1 MKAVVF
7 DGTTLSLQDKPV
19 PVSSQDTTL
28 IKVSMAGICNTDLE
42 ITKGYILG
50 FNGIPGHE
58 FFGTVVDS
66 TLTGLNNKRVT
77 AEINCGCGK
86 CHVCAQGD
94 ERHCAN
100 RTVIGISGRDG
111 AFAEYISVPNRNV
124 VTIPDEI
131 SDENALF
138 IEPLAAALA
147 ILEQIEISPKNK
159 VLIIGDGKLGQL
171 IAHVI
176 AATSCELYVAGKH
189 TDNLEYLQAL
199 PLKTILTKDLDT
211 SYQFDIVI
219 EASGSPEGF
228 FCAVAHVKPR
238 GTIVLKSTY
247 AHPFTFNPAPL
258 VVNEITLI
266 GSRCGR
272 FGPAIR
278 FLIEKRPDFSY
289 LIEKHY
295 SIDDALK
302 AFSHAAVKGSMK
314 IVIDM

>member
-1 MKAVVF
+1 
-7 DGTTLSLQDKPV
+7 
-19 PVSSQDTTL
+19 
-28 IKVSMAGICNTDLE
+28 MAGICNTDLE
-42 ITKGYILG
+42 ITKGYIPG

-58 FFGTVVDS
+58 FFGTIVNP
-66 TLTGLNNKRVT
+66 TLPELKNKRVT
-77 AEINCGCGK
+77 SEINCGCGK
-86 CHVCAQGD
+86 CQTCSDGD
-94 ERHCAN
+94 ERHCTN

-124 VTIPDEI
+124 VRIPDEI
-131 SDENALF
+131 SDKNALF
-138 IEPLAAALA
+138 IEPLAAALE

-176 AATSCELYVAGKH
+176 AATGCKLYVAGKH
-189 TDNLEYLQAL
+189 PDKLEYLQTL

-211 SYQFDIVI
+211 SNQFDIVI

-228 FCAVAHVKPR
+228 SCAVAHVKPR

-247 AHPFTFNPAPL
+247 ALPLTFNPAPL

-272 FGPAIR
+272 FGPAIK
-278 FLIEKRPDFSY
+278 FLIEKKPDFSY

-295 SIDDALK
+295 SIDDAVE
-302 AFSHAAVKGSMK
+302 AFSHAAAKGSMK
-314 IVIDM
+314 IAFDM